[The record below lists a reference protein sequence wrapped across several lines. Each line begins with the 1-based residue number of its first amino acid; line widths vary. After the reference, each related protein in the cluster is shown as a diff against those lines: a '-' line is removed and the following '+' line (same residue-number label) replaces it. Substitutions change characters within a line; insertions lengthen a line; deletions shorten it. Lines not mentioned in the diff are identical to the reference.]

1 VNRVRAAPAAS
12 RSAAFI
18 EPLAAIISDV
28 RRFPV
33 WRTTRPPRARVRLTP
48 CSVHRPR
55 ASARIPLAALGFR
68 RFALVSSR
76 AALIAPAQRRR
87 QVVQRSSIRI
97 SNRS

>member
-18 EPLAAIISDV
+18 DPVAAFISAV
-28 RRFPV
+28 RRFPL
-33 WRTTRPPRARVRLTP
+33 WRTSRLPRARVRRSR
-48 CSVHRPR
+48 CSIHRPC

-87 QVVQRSSIRI
+87 QVVQR
-97 SNRS
+97 